1 MNGDDGKT
9 DKLGSIWP
17 NVNKSDVIA
26 PKRREKTDITHN
38 AITLNEEFNANHII
52 GKFVDNIHKGDMHT

>member
-9 DKLGSIWP
+9 DILGSIWP

-26 PKRREKTDITHN
+26 PKRREKPGITHN
-38 AITLNEEFNANHII
+38 DLTLNEEFNATHII
-52 GKFVDNIHKGDMHT
+52 G